1 MLIACVKQGAKYG
14 AEYVTNLKAGV
25 ERYLPTGD
33 HRFVCYTD
41 NPVDGVGCEPLP
53 ADLPGWWAKV
63 GLFKLRQPL
72 LYFDLDVVITGDLT
86 RAIEWEGFG
95 ILNDWW
101 LPTYNSSVMKLT
113 GNEGFIWDEF
123 NPDERAKWH
132 MGDQHYVTEKMPD
145 AKTFPPEWFPSFKA
159 NKCFQGP
166 PDNAMA
172 VIMHGEPKPHQLGGW
187 VQEQWANSRSTLNQ
201 EQ

>member
-25 ERYLPTGD
+25 ERYSPTGD

-41 NPVDGVGCEPLP
+41 NPVDGVDCEPLP

-72 LYFDLDVVITGDLT
+72 LYFDLDVVLTGDLT

-95 ILNDWW
+95 IIKDWW
-101 LPTYNSSVMKLT
+101 LPTFNSSVMRMT
-113 GNEGFIWDEF
+113 GGEGFVWDEF
-123 NPDERAKWH
+123 DPDERDRFH
-132 MGDQHYVTEKMPD
+132 MGDQHYITSKLFD
-145 AKTFPPEWFPSFKA
+145 ARTFPPEWFPSFKA
-159 NKCFQGP
+159 DKCFQGP
-166 PDNAMA
+166 PDDAMA
-172 VIMHGEPKPHQLGGW
+172 VIFHGEPKPSQLGGW
-187 VQEQWANSRSTLNQ
+187 VADAWRA
-201 EQ
+201 